1 MSKHFR
7 STPSLFV
14 QYHDLKLPQ
23 RTVDGRQ
30 IEGAGQRPQQNRD
43 GSSHNQASS
52 VRLRDDHIVLL
63 AIDALLTLHASF
75 KKWRNRQR
83 TLRVLA
89 DLNDHQLRDIGFTRD
104 GDKYR
109 ALAEYDEVR
118 RGV

>member
-30 IEGAGQRPQQNRD
+30 VEGAGQGSQQNRD
-43 GSSHNQASS
+43 GSPHNQASS
-52 VRLRDDHIVLL
+52 VLLRNDHIILL
-63 AIDALLTLHASF
+63 AIDALLALHASF
-75 KKWRNRQR
+75 KKWRNRRR

-89 DLNDHQLRDIGFTRD
+89 DLDDRRLRDIGPTRD

-109 ALAEYDEVR
+109 ALAECDEVR